1 MCSSDLIHSRKMRE
15 PEQMAALAERGHR
28 INVIELEGPLF
39 FGTSETLAARLES
52 LRTGSASYVILDVK
66 CVNEMDS
73 SGARV
78 ILQGH
83 DRLLQAGKR
92 LVLSGADDRADVA
105 GMLRD
110 TGVYTALG
118 KDHLFADADAALE
131 WAEDRVLALKAGG
144 GEALDDYPLQRFD
157 ICSGM
162 SAAELATMQT
172 VLERRQWKQGDIVF
186 REGDAG
192 DELFLI
198 AQGAASVR
206 LNVPGE
212 NRSVRL
218 VTFSPGTLFGELAL
232 LDREA
237 RSATIAADTDL
248 VCQIGRAHV

>member
-1 MCSSDLIHSRKMRE
+1 
-15 PEQMAALAERGHR
+15 
-28 INVIELEGPLF
+28 
-39 FGTSETLAARLES
+39 
-52 LRTGSASYVILDVK
+52 
-66 CVNEMDS
+66 
-73 SGARV
+73 
-78 ILQGH
+78 
-83 DRLLQAGKR
+83 
-92 LVLSGADDRADVA
+92 
-105 GMLRD
+105 
-110 TGVYTALG
+110 
-118 KDHLFADADAALE
+118 
-131 WAEDRVLALKAGG
+131 
-144 GEALDDYPLQRFD
+144 
-157 ICSGM
+157 M

-248 VCQIGRAHV
+248 VCHVMSYAHFRQLSEEHPSIAIKLMEIANIPVQVVAGERASLLERYSIPAGLGALIAFILAAAD

>member
-1 MCSSDLIHSRKMRE
+1 
-15 PEQMAALAERGHR
+15 
-28 INVIELEGPLF
+28 
-39 FGTSETLAARLES
+39 
-52 LRTGSASYVILDVK
+52 
-66 CVNEMDS
+66 
-73 SGARV
+73 
-78 ILQGH
+78 
-83 DRLLQAGKR
+83 
-92 LVLSGADDRADVA
+92 
-105 GMLRD
+105 
-110 TGVYTALG
+110 
-118 KDHLFADADAALE
+118 
-131 WAEDRVLALKAGG
+131 LKAGG

-248 VCQIGRAHV
+248 VCHVMSYAHFRQLSEEHPSIAIKLMTNLGRELSSRLRRANRTIYQLEG